1 MTKIISKTIFATM
14 KICCWNREQRM
25 TMNSDSFLF
34 DREND
39 SCNLQL
45 KNGKRRV
52 EIKELKKNK
61 RNLEYLITSDRP
73 NVRFW
78 FGSSAA
84 LGGSARFGRTTEP
97 ADFTEPEPN

>member
-25 TMNSDSFLF
+25 TMNSDNFLF

-39 SCNLQL
+39 SCSLQVQL
-45 KNGKRRV
+45 KNGKRHV

-61 RNLEYLITSDRP
+61 RNLEYLITVQHLL
-73 NVRFW
+73 NVHN
-78 FGSSAA
+78 GK
-84 LGGSARFGRTTEP
+84 L
-97 ADFTEPEPN
+97 DFIWLVKKDKLML